1 MQNILYKN
9 TFNSI
14 INYKYMLYKNIKYLV
29 SLVVLF
35 QLNYTVT
42 AFNFK
47 DKIYVT
53 YNCTFLI
60 NLMNINTK
68 NNYIN
73 INLDF

>member
-14 INYKYMLYKNIKYLV
+14 INYKYMLYKDIKYLV

-60 NLMNINTK
+60 NLMNMNIK
-68 NNYIN
+68 NNLFSY
-73 INLDF
+73 

>member
-14 INYKYMLYKNIKYLV
+14 INYKYMLYKDIKYLV

-60 NLMNINTK
+60 NLMNINIK